1 MYKLLPILLFAYGL
15 AVTTEDI
22 YDNSYALIIGIDKY
36 ENVPNLDYAV
46 SDANSIASL
55 LKDNFNFPSKNVKVL
70 LNNEATYLNIRE
82 SLDEISSLAKE
93 NDRVL
98 IFFAGHGLTNDLPDG
113 GEMGYLLPIDG
124 KRDKLFVTSIPMD
137 DLKRISSMSQAKH
150 MLFLV
155 DACYGGLAATG
166 SRGLSSTSPNYIEKI
181 TKDKSRQIIT
191 AGGRGE
197 EVIEKAEWGHSAFTK
212 NLLSGLRDWMADAD
226 SDGIITVQELGTY
239 LKKKVTI
246 DSDNQQ
252 TPKTRNLTTDEG
264 EFVFFSSTWK
274 NNTVEVATEIPQ
286 KTIPS
291 PTKPGPTIDKKNIE
305 SQSFIMDL
313 TDINIISVM
322 GQLGVFTDE
331 GKKEIYMDIGN
342 GIGRKVGTKETFYLA
357 TVGLIQRHYFS
368 KFGTVFIEYGL
379 HGEYYMYKYKDQI
392 AQASFD
398 PNIDAIGIKPLIGI
412 GFVSPLKIF
421 KKRVPIIKSFTF
433 GYRFV
438 PQELEQVGVSSGPTV
453 ALRVGYFKRQYQENY
468 IP

>member
-1 MYKLLPILLFAYGL
+1 M
-15 AVTTEDI
+15 
-22 YDNSYALIIGIDKY
+22 
-36 ENVPNLDYAV
+36 
-46 SDANSIASL
+46 
-55 LKDNFNFPSKNVKVL
+55 
-70 LNNEATYLNIRE
+70 
-82 SLDEISSLAKE
+82 
-93 NDRVL
+93 
-98 IFFAGHGLTNDLPDG
+98 
-113 GEMGYLLPIDG
+113 
-124 KRDKLFVTSIPMD
+124 
-137 DLKRISSMSQAKH
+137 
-150 MLFLV
+150 
-155 DACYGGLAATG
+155 
-166 SRGLSSTSPNYIEKI
+166 
-181 TKDKSRQIIT
+181 
-191 AGGRGE
+191 
-197 EVIEKAEWGHSAFTK
+197 
-212 NLLSGLRDWMADAD
+212 SGLRDSKADTD
-226 SDGIITVQELGTY
+226 SDGIITAQELGIY

-246 DSDNQQ
+246 DSDNKQ
-252 TPKTRNLTTDEG
+252 TPKTRNLTSDEG

-274 NNTVEVATEIPQ
+274 NNAVEVATEIPQ

-331 GKKEIYMDIGN
+331 GEKEIYIDIGN

-357 TVGLIQRHYFS
+357 TAGLIQRHYFS

-398 PNIDAIGIKPLIGI
+398 PNVDGIGIKPLIGI